1 MQKREKWVKIHSIE
15 QMAVEVPKVIDPLA
29 SDLSAGAY
37 ERHRMDLG
45 EQMTVRM
52 KMMMVLLHLHHDELG
67 GLATLSIDSK
77 D

>member
-1 MQKREKWVKIHSIE
+1 MKVQKRKKWVKIHSIE

-29 SDLSAGAY
+29 SNLSAGAY

-52 KMMMVLLHLHHDELG
+52 KMMMVFLHLYHKGLG
-67 GLATLSIDSK
+67 A
-77 D
+77 